1 MTLVLSFDPGKNHG
15 SKTSG
20 TGWCLQDENTV
31 YDFGVTQDLVIFSY
45 KWVMEAALGAKPN
58 MRPDVVVY
66 EGYQIRKETVAQ
78 NVGIQLSAVENI
90 GVIKLM
96 ARLVGCLKV
105 QQYMPQQKPT
115 QWKVTGKNPTKV
127 PKAQSHWI
135 DAYNHGRYYL
145 VTNNLAPS
153 ALELEMI
160 SKGEL

>member
-15 SKTSG
+15 SSKSG
-20 TGWCLQDENTV
+20 TGWCIQDENTV
-31 YDFGVTQDLVIFSY
+31 YDFGVTQDLNKFLSSQLV
-45 KWVMEAALGAKPN
+45 VALKTLTYTDPI
-58 MRPDVVVY
+58 VVVY

-90 GVIKLM
+90 GAIKLFAVLM
-96 ARLVGCLKV
+96 NAKEVV
-105 QQYMPQQKPT
+105 QFMPQQKPT

-145 VTNNLAPS
+145 VTHNLAPS
-153 ALELEMI
+153 ALEIEMME
-160 SKGEL
+160 KGEL